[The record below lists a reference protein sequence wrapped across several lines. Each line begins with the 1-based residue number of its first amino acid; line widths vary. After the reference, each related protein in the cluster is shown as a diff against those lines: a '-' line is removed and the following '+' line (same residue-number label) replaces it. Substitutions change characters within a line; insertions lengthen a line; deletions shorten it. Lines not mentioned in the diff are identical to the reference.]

1 MKTSPQKLIRGKLSV
16 LLLLL
21 ALVRAGLAQTIQ
33 LNIAQMSR
41 DQVTTAPTA
50 PATTTGTDQTEI
62 VASPN
67 DADLGEQQILRR
79 TETYQP
85 FVASVAVPFYWTS
98 NVALTNNGE
107 QDDFLVSPVVAI
119 AYQPRIAQNLFAYLS
134 VREQLFYYSR
144 FPSLNFGSFDAEVG

>member
-1 MKTSPQKLIRGKLSV
+1 MKTSLQKSILGKSSV
-16 LLLLL
+16 LLLLI
-21 ALVRAGLAQTIQ
+21 ALVKVSSAQTIQ

-50 PATTTGTDQTEI
+50 PITTTGADNTEV

-85 FVASVAVPFYWTS
+85 FVVSVAVPFYWTS
-98 NVALTNNGE
+98 NLALTNDWE
-107 QDDFLVSPVVAI
+107 QDDFLVSPVASI
-119 AYQPRIAQNLFAYLS
+119 AYQPGSSQYLLAYVG
-134 VREQLFYYSR
+134 VR
-144 FPSLNFGSFDAEVG
+144 